1 MLELTILNVLL
12 ILVNILLVGGA
23 VAIFYLVKR
32 FGNRSPI
39 IKKDHS
45 YLPMVSIVIPTRNEE
60 TIIEERLKNI
70 VKMDYPSEL
79 LEVIFVDGSDDTTP
93 EIIEKYGESYPYIKL
108 LKQEKPGFNNALN
121 QGYSYAQ
128 GEIVVKSDCD
138 AFPLPNALREIVA
151 NFADVRV
158 GAASGVYYFG
168 ESGELEMESLF
179 RDIQT
184 KVKRAEAYFHS
195 SLISHGGFGAY
206 RKELIP
212 ELPQEIT
219 ADDIELVVNVVKKSY
234 RAIIDPSVK
243 IRNPSP
249 EDFSERRKQLDR
261 RAAGVIRVILKN
273 SSMLFN
279 NRFGKFGMIT
289 MPVEFFILIAAPI
302 LVLVDLALL
311 LLFGFYQPI
320 VAVAVLSLVG
330 VMIVSTRFSKFSRT
344 LIDTFISCFRGLFMS
359 YTGKKTWEKEKEDN
373 RKELLGSVK
382 EVVAE

>member
-1 MLELTILNVLL
+1 MLELTILNISLL
-12 ILVNILLVGGA
+12 FVNILLVGGT
-23 VAIFYLVKR
+23 VAIFYLVKK
-32 FGNRSPI
+32 FGNRSAVI
-39 IKKDHS
+39 QKDCN
-45 YLPMVSIVIPTRNEE
+45 YLPRVSVVIPTRNEE
-60 TIIEERLKNI
+60 TIIKERLKNI

-79 LEVIFVDGSDDTTP
+79 LEVIFVDGSNDSTP
-93 EIIEKYGESYPYIKL
+93 EIIKKYAVNYPYIKL

-121 QGYSYAQ
+121 QGYSYAT

-138 AFPLPNALREIVA
+138 AFPLPTALREIVA
-151 NFADVRV
+151 NFADDKV

-168 ESGELEMESLF
+168 ESGDLEMESLF

-184 KVKRAEAYFHS
+184 KVKRAESYFHS

-219 ADDIELVVNVVKKSY
+219 ADDIELVVNVVKKGY
-234 RAIIDPSVK
+234 RAIID
-243 IRNPSP
+243 PSP

-273 SSMLFN
+273 ASMLFN
-279 NRFGKFGMIT
+279 NRFGKFGLIT

-302 LVLVDLALL
+302 LVVIDLLLL

-320 VAVAVLSLVG
+320 VAIAVLSLVG
-330 VMIVSTRFSKFSRT
+330 VTIMSTRYSNFSRT
-344 LIDTFISCFRGLFMS
+344 LLDTFISCFRGLFMS

-373 RKELLGSVK
+373 RKELLGNVK
-382 EVVAE
+382 GS

>member
-1 MLELTILNVLL
+1 MLELSILNVLL
-12 ILVNILLVGGA
+12 VFVNALLVGGA
-23 VAIFYLVKR
+23 VAIFYIVKK
-32 FGNRSPI
+32 FGKRSPV
-39 IKKDHS
+39 IKKDPN
-45 YLPMVSIVIPTRNEE
+45 YLPRVSIVIPTRNEE
-60 TIIEERLKNI
+60 TIIEERLNNLI
-70 VKMDYPSEL
+70 EMVYPSEL
-79 LEVIFVDGSDDTTP
+79 LEVIFVDGSDDATP
-93 EIIEKYGESYPYIKL
+93 EIIKKYGVSYPYIKL

-121 QGYSYAQ
+121 QGYSSAQ

-138 AFPLPNALREIVA
+138 AFPMPNALREIVA
-151 NFADVRV
+151 NFADDRV
-158 GAASGVYYFG
+158 GAASGVYYFSD
-168 ESGELEMESLF
+168 SGGLEMESLF

-184 KVKRAEAYFHS
+184 KVKMAEAYFHS

-212 ELPQEIT
+212 ELPQGIT
-219 ADDIELVVNVVKKSY
+219 ADDIELVVNVVKKGY

-243 IRNPSP
+243 VRNPSP

-273 SSMLFN
+273 ASMLLN
-279 NRFGKFGMIT
+279 PRFGKFGLIT
-289 MPVEFFILIAAPI
+289 MPVEFFILIGAPI

-320 VAVAVLSLVG
+320 VAVAALSLVG
-330 VMIVSTRFSKFSRT
+330 VTIVSTRFSNFSRT

-359 YTGKKTWEKEKEDN
+359 YTEKKTWEKEKEEN

-382 EVVAE
+382 ESWSN

>member
-1 MLELTILNVLL
+1 MLEFSIL
-12 ILVNILLVGGA
+12 NILLIVVNALLFVGVVG
-23 VAIFYLVKR
+23 IFYLVKR
-32 FGNRSPI
+32 FGMRTALVA
-39 IKKDHS
+39 KDS
-45 YLPMVSIVIPTRNEE
+45 NYLPRVSIVIPTRNEE

-70 VKMDYPSEL
+70 VKMDYPPEL
-79 LEVIFVDGSDDTTP
+79 LEVIFVDASDDTTP
-93 EIIEKYGESYPYIKL
+93 EIIKKYEESYPYIKL

-121 QGYSYAQ
+121 QGYSSAT
-128 GEIVVKSDCD
+128 GEIVVKSDGD
-138 AFPLPNALREIVA
+138 AFPLPDALRKIVA
-151 NFADVRV
+151 NFADDRV
-158 GAASGVYYFG
+158 GAASGVYHFT
-168 ESGELEMESLF
+168 SAGELEMESLF

-219 ADDIELVVNVVKKSY
+219 ADDIELVVNVVKKGY

-273 SSMLFN
+273 ISMLFN
-279 NRFGKFGMIT
+279 PRFGKFGLIT

-320 VAVAVLSLVG
+320 VAVIVLAAIG
-330 VMIVSTRFSKFSRT
+330 VTIVSTRFSNFSRT
-344 LIDTFISCFRGLFMS
+344 MFDTFISCFRGLFMS
-359 YTGKKTWEKEKEDN
+359 FTGKKTWAKEKKEN
-373 RKELLGSVK
+373 RKVLLESVTG
-382 EVVAE
+382 A

>member
-1 MLELTILNVLL
+1 MLELTILNISLL
-12 ILVNILLVGGA
+12 FVNILLVGGT
-23 VAIFYLVKR
+23 VAIFYLVKK
-32 FGNRSPI
+32 FGNRSA
-39 IKKDHS
+39 
-45 YLPMVSIVIPTRNEE
+45 VVIPTRNEE
-60 TIIEERLKNI
+60 TIIKERLKNI

-79 LEVIFVDGSDDTTP
+79 LEVIFVDGSNDSTP
-93 EIIEKYGESYPYIKL
+93 EIIKKYAVNYPYIKL

-121 QGYSYAQ
+121 QGYSYAT

-138 AFPLPNALREIVA
+138 AFPLPTALREIVA
-151 NFADVRV
+151 NFADDKV

-168 ESGELEMESLF
+168 ESGDLEMESLF

-184 KVKRAEAYFHS
+184 KVKRAESYFHS

-219 ADDIELVVNVVKKSY
+219 ADDIELVVNVVKKGY

-273 SSMLFN
+273 ASMLFN
-279 NRFGKFGMIT
+279 NRFGKFGLIT

-302 LVLVDLALL
+302 LVVIDLLLL

-320 VAVAVLSLVG
+320 VAIAVLSLVG
-330 VMIVSTRFSKFSRT
+330 VTIMSTRYSNFSRT
-344 LIDTFISCFRGLFMS
+344 LLDTFISCFRGLFMS

-373 RKELLGSVK
+373 RKELLGNVK
-382 EVVAE
+382 GS

>member
-1 MLELTILNVLL
+1 MLEFSVLNVLL
-12 ILVNILLVGGA
+12 IVVNAILFFGVGG
-23 VAIFYLVKR
+23 IFYLVKK
-32 FGNRSPI
+32 FGLRTAPVV
-39 IKKDHS
+39 KDPN
-45 YLPMVSIVIPTRNEE
+45 YLPRVSIVIPTRNEE

-70 VKMDYPSEL
+70 VKMEYPPEL
-79 LEVIFVDGSDDTTP
+79 LEVIFVDASDDTTP
-93 EIIEKYGESYPYIKL
+93 EIIKSFEARYPYIKL

-121 QGYSYAQ
+121 QGYSSAT

-138 AFPLPNALREIVA
+138 AFPLPDALREIVA
-151 NFADVRV
+151 NFADDRV
-158 GAASGVYYFG
+158 GAASGVYHFNS
-168 ESGELEMESLF
+168 SGELEMESLF

-219 ADDIELVVNVVKKSY
+219 ADDIELVVNVVKKGY
-234 RAIIDPSVK
+234 RAIIDPEVK
-243 IRNPSP
+243 VRNPSP

-279 NRFGKFGMIT
+279 PRFGNFGLIT

-302 LVLVDLALL
+302 LVLADLTLL
-311 LLFGFYQPI
+311 LLFGLCQPI
-320 VAVAVLSLVG
+320 VAVVVLVVIG
-330 VMIVSTRFSKFSRT
+330 VTIGSTRFSNFSRT
-344 LIDTFISCFRGLFMS
+344 VFDTFISCFRGLFMS
-359 YTGKKTWEKEKEDN
+359 FTGKKTWVKEKEEN
-373 RKELLGSVK
+373 RKVLLGSVM
-382 EVVAE
+382 EP